1 MFERGSSGKRIA
13 GWVAFYVLV
22 VAASIVVLRAE
33 QDLREEFH
41 QTYPLAA
48 GGRVSLHN
56 VNGSVHVTAWD
67 QNQVKVDAVKRARTQ
82 EALKEVEIVVE
93 ARADAVEIRTKY
105 PEHSGLHSDS
115 ASVDYTL
122 SVPRQARLDEIKT
135 VNGAIEIA
143 GTAAEVRAGSV
154 NGGVTGRQLTGEVEL
169 STVNGRVEAEVDRLA
184 GKPISLKSVNGA
196 VALRLPQDAGARLSA
211 STVHGSID
219 SDFDLTVRHIGFGPG
234 RDVETVIG
242 KGGPDVKLRTVNG
255 SIRLV
260 RR

>member
-105 PEHSGLHSDS
+105 PEHSRRGDS

-196 VALRLPQDAGARLSA
+196 VVLRLPQDAGARLTA

-219 SDFDLTVRHIGFGPG
+219 SNFDLTVRHIGFGPG

-260 RR
+260 RQ